1 MKPAAVLVVAA
12 LSAGHALGQVP
23 TPVTNTDFSKE
34 TENPVTR
41 QMTLPV
47 RYQADFFDGADRLTK
62 STFEIDQAIVQ
73 VRLNDDWSLITRTK
87 LPAEVLP
94 PKKLGDPWA
103 DGLSNGWPVLGRRA
117 GALLSGDQ
125 FTARRD

>member
-1 MKPAAVLVVAA
+1 MKPASVLVIAA

-41 QMTLPV
+41 QITLPL

-62 STFEIDQAIVQ
+62 LTFEIDRAV
-73 VRLNDDWSLITRTK
+73 VPLRLNDDWSLITRTK
-87 LPAEVLP
+87 LPA
-94 PKKLGDPWA
+94 
-103 DGLSNGWPVLGRRA
+103 
-117 GALLSGDQ
+117 
-125 FTARRD
+125 